1 MISVDYYSNEI
12 PGLPLDSLVNTL
24 PVLVETEGFDLGEI
38 TIIFCTDE
46 ELLEL
51 NKQHLSHDYF
61 TDIITFNYN
70 DGKTLSGDLFVST
83 DRILDNAKQLE
94 VPFTEELHRV
104 CYHGVL
110 HLLGYNDKTDADCL
124 LMREKENY
132 YLNKLFHVK
141 Q

>member
-12 PGLPLDSLVNTL
+12 PGLPLDSLVQTL
-24 PVLVETEGFDLGEI
+24 PVLVETEGCDLGEI

-110 HLLGYNDKTDADCL
+110 HLVGYNDKTDADCL

>member
-1 MISVDYYSNEI
+1 MISIDYYSNEI

-24 PVLVETEGFDLGEI
+24 PVLVETEGCDLGEI

-70 DGKTLSGDLFVST
+70 DGKMLSGDLFVST
-83 DRILDNAKQLE
+83 DRILDNAKQLN
-94 VPFTEELHRV
+94 VPFMEELHRV

-110 HLLGYNDKTDADCL
+110 HLVGYNDKTDADCV

>member
-12 PGLPLDSLVNTL
+12 SGLPLDSLVNTL
-24 PVLVETEGFDLGEI
+24 PVLVENEGCDLGEI

-110 HLLGYNDKTDADCL
+110 HLVGYNDKTDADCL

>member
-1 MISVDYYSNEI
+1 MISIDYYSNEI

-24 PVLVETEGFDLGEI
+24 PVLVETEGCDLGEI

-70 DGKTLSGDLFVST
+70 DGKMLSGDLFVST
-83 DRILDNAKQLE
+83 DRILDNAKQLN
-94 VPFTEELHRV
+94 VPFMEELHRV

-110 HLLGYNDKTDADCL
+110 HLVGYNDKTDADCL

>member
-12 PGLPLDSLVNTL
+12 PGLPIDSLVNTL
-24 PVLVETEGFDLGEI
+24 PTLVKTEGYDLGEI

-51 NKQHLSHDYF
+51 NRQHLSHDYF

-70 DGKTLSGDLFVST
+70 EESTISGDLFVST

-110 HLLGYNDKTDADCL
+110 HLVGYNDKTAEECL
-124 LMREKENY
+124 VMRAKENF
-132 YLNKLFHVK
+132 YLTKLFHVK

>member
-110 HLLGYNDKTDADCL
+110 HLVGYNDKTDADCL

-132 YLNKLFHVK
+132 YSNKLFHVK

>member
-24 PVLVETEGFDLGEI
+24 PVLVETEGCDLGEI

-51 NKQHLSHDYF
+51 NKKHLSHDYF

-70 DGKTLSGDLFVST
+70 DGTMLSGDLFVST

-110 HLLGYNDKTDADCL
+110 HLVGYNDKTDADCV

>member
-24 PVLVETEGFDLGEI
+24 PVLVESEGCDLGEI

-110 HLLGYNDKTDADCL
+110 HLVGYNDKTDADCL

>member
-24 PVLVETEGFDLGEI
+24 PVLVETEGCDLGEI
-38 TIIFCTDE
+38 TIVFCTDE

-83 DRILDNAKQLE
+83 DRIFDNAKQLE

-110 HLLGYNDKTDADCL
+110 HLVGYNDKTDADCL

>member
-24 PVLVETEGFDLGEI
+24 PVLVETEGCDLGEI
-38 TIIFCTDE
+38 TIVFCTDE

-94 VPFTEELHRV
+94 VPFIEELHRV

-110 HLLGYNDKTDADCL
+110 HLVGYNDKTDADCL

>member
-24 PVLVETEGFDLGEI
+24 PVLVETEGCDLGEI
-38 TIIFCTDE
+38 TIVFCTDE
-46 ELLEL
+46 ELIEL

-110 HLLGYNDKTDADCL
+110 HLVGYNDKTDADCL

>member
-24 PVLVETEGFDLGEI
+24 PVLVETEGCNLGEI

-83 DRILDNAKQLE
+83 DRILDNAKQME

-110 HLLGYNDKTDADCL
+110 HLVGYNDKTDADCL

>member
-24 PVLVETEGFDLGEI
+24 PVLVETEGCNLGEI

-110 HLLGYNDKTDADCL
+110 HLVGYNDKTDADCL

>member
-12 PGLPLDSLVNTL
+12 PGLPIDSLVNTL
-24 PVLVETEGFDLGEI
+24 PMLVKTEGYDLGEI

-83 DRILDNAKQLE
+83 DRILDNAKKLE

-110 HLLGYNDKTDADCL
+110 HLVGYNDKTDADCL

>member
-24 PVLVETEGFDLGEI
+24 PVLVETEGCDLGEI

-61 TDIITFNYN
+61 TDII
-70 DGKTLSGDLFVST
+70 
-83 DRILDNAKQLE
+83 
-94 VPFTEELHRV
+94 
-104 CYHGVL
+104 
-110 HLLGYNDKTDADCL
+110 
-124 LMREKENY
+124 
-132 YLNKLFHVK
+132 
-141 Q
+141 

>member
-1 MISVDYYSNEI
+1 MISIDYYSKEI
-12 PGLPLDSLVNTL
+12 PGLPLDSLINTL
-24 PVLVETEGFDLGEI
+24 PVLVETEGCDLGEI

-51 NKQHLSHDYF
+51 NKKHLSHDYF

-70 DGKTLSGDLFVST
+70 DGTMLSGDLFVST

-110 HLLGYNDKTDADCL
+110 HLVGYNDKTDADCL
-124 LMREKENY
+124 LMREKENF

>member
-12 PGLPLDSLVNTL
+12 PGLPIDSLVNTL
-24 PVLVETEGFDLGEI
+24 PMLVKTEGYDLGEI

-51 NKQHLSHDYF
+51 NRQHLSHDYF

-70 DGKTLSGDLFVST
+70 DGKMLSGDLFVST

-94 VPFTEELHRV
+94 VPFIEELHRV

-110 HLLGYNDKTDADCL
+110 HLVGYNDKTDADCL

>member
-24 PVLVETEGFDLGEI
+24 PVLVETEGCDLGEI

-83 DRILDNAKQLE
+83 DRILDNAKQLNI
-94 VPFTEELHRV
+94 PFTEELHRV

-110 HLLGYNDKTDADCL
+110 HLVGYNDKTDADCL

>member
-12 PGLPLDSLVNTL
+12 PGLPIDSLVNTL
-24 PVLVETEGFDLGEI
+24 PMLVKTEGYDLGEI

-51 NKQHLSHDYF
+51 NRQHLSHDYF

-83 DRILDNAKQLE
+83 DRILDNAKKLE

-110 HLLGYNDKTDADCL
+110 HLVGYNDKTDADCL

-141 Q
+141 H

>member
-24 PVLVETEGFDLGEI
+24 PVLVETEGCDLGEI

-104 CYHGVL
+104 CYHGVR
-110 HLLGYNDKTDADCL
+110 HLVGYNDKTDADCL

>member
-94 VPFTEELHRV
+94 APFTEELHRV

-110 HLLGYNDKTDADCL
+110 HLVGYNDKTDADCL

>member
-1 MISVDYYSNEI
+1 MISIDYYSNEI

-24 PVLVETEGFDLGEI
+24 PVLVETEGCDLGEI

-70 DGKTLSGDLFVST
+70 DGIMLSGDLFVST
-83 DRILDNAKQLE
+83 DRILDNAKQLN
-94 VPFTEELHRV
+94 VPFMEELHRV

-110 HLLGYNDKTDADCL
+110 HLVGYNDKTDADCL

>member
-1 MISVDYYSNEI
+1 M
-12 PGLPLDSLVNTL
+12 LVK
-24 PVLVETEGFDLGEI
+24 TEGYDLGEI

-51 NKQHLSHDYF
+51 NRQHLSHDYF

-70 DGKTLSGDLFVST
+70 EESTISGDLFVST
-83 DRILDNAKQLE
+83 DRILYNAKQLE

-110 HLLGYNDKTDADCL
+110 HLVGYNDKTAEECL
-124 LMREKENY
+124 VMRAKENF
-132 YLNKLFHVK
+132 YLTKLFHVK

>member
-24 PVLVETEGFDLGEI
+24 PVLVETEGCDLGEI

-110 HLLGYNDKTDADCL
+110 HLVGYNDKTDADCL

>member
-12 PGLPLDSLVNTL
+12 PGLPLDSLVNTI
-24 PVLVETEGFDLGEI
+24 PVLVETEGCYLGEI

-83 DRILDNAKQLE
+83 DRIFDNAKQLE
-94 VPFTEELHRV
+94 VPFIEELHRV

-110 HLLGYNDKTDADCL
+110 HLVGYNDKTDADCL
-124 LMREKENY
+124 RMREKENY

>member
-12 PGLPLDSLVNTL
+12 PGLPLESLVNTL
-24 PVLVETEGFDLGEI
+24 PVLVKTEGCDLGEI

-70 DGKTLSGDLFVST
+70 DGKMLSGDLFVST
-83 DRILDNAKQLE
+83 DRILDNAKQME

-110 HLLGYNDKTDADCL
+110 HLVGYNDKTDADCL

>member
-24 PVLVETEGFDLGEI
+24 PVLVETEGCDLGEI

-70 DGKTLSGDLFVST
+70 DGKMLSGDLFVST
-83 DRILDNAKQLE
+83 DRILDNAKQLN
-94 VPFTEELHRV
+94 VPFMEELHRV

-110 HLLGYNDKTDADCL
+110 HLVGYNDKTAEECL
-124 LMREKENY
+124 VMRAKENF
-132 YLNKLFHVK
+132 YLTKLFHVK

>member
-24 PVLVETEGFDLGEI
+24 SVLVETEGCNLGEI

-110 HLLGYNDKTDADCL
+110 HLVGYNDKTAEECL
-124 LMREKENY
+124 VMRAKENF
-132 YLNKLFHVK
+132 YLTKLFHVK

>member
-24 PVLVETEGFDLGEI
+24 PVLVESEGCNLGEI

-110 HLLGYNDKTDADCL
+110 HLVGYNDKTDADCL

>member
-1 MISVDYYSNEI
+1 MISIDYYSNEI
-12 PGLPLDSLVNTL
+12 PGLPIQSLVNTL
-24 PVLVETEGFDLGEI
+24 PVLVEIEGCEVGDI

-51 NKQHLSHDYF
+51 NRQHLSHDYF

-70 DGKTLSGDLFVST
+70 QGKMLSGDLFVST
-83 DRILDNAKQLE
+83 DRILDNSKELE
-94 VPFTEELHRV
+94 VSFEEELHRV

-110 HLLGYNDKTDADCL
+110 HLVGYNDKTDADSL
-124 LMREKENY
+124 LMREKENF

>member
-24 PVLVETEGFDLGEI
+24 PVLVETEGCDLGEI
-38 TIIFCTDE
+38 TIVFCTDE

-110 HLLGYNDKTDADCL
+110 HLVGYNDKTDADCL

>member
-110 HLLGYNDKTDADCL
+110 HLVGYNDKTDADCL

>member
-24 PVLVETEGFDLGEI
+24 PVLVETEGCDLGEI

-83 DRILDNAKQLE
+83 DRILDNAKLLE

-110 HLLGYNDKTDADCL
+110 HLVGYNDKTDADCL

>member
-83 DRILDNAKQLE
+83 DRIFDNAKQLE

-110 HLLGYNDKTDADCL
+110 HLVGYNDKTDADCL

>member
-12 PGLPLDSLVNTL
+12 PGLPIDSLVNTL
-24 PVLVETEGFDLGEI
+24 PMLVKTEGYDLGEI

-51 NKQHLSHDYF
+51 NRQHLSHDYF

-83 DRILDNAKQLE
+83 DRILDNAKKLE

-110 HLLGYNDKTDADCL
+110 HLVGYNDKTDADCL